1 MAYIVVKLQYVVG
14 VAGLCRL
21 ASKSESQSFRGR
33 GGQAPKVEHIFASNF
48 GDFAAGTT
56 KINGN
61 VGGLGLDVGLK
72 SFPNLSVNKEGFG
85 GPIVV

>member
-1 MAYIVVKLQYVVG
+1 MLWG
-14 VAGLCRL
+14 
-21 ASKSESQSFRGR
+21 SQVSVEGR
-33 GGQAPKVEHIFASNF
+33 QNRSPKVFGGWGGQAPEVELIIAFNTGA
-48 GDFAAGTT
+48 FAAGTT

-72 SFPNLSVNKEGFG
+72 SFPNRSVNKGGFG